1 MECRTIPLKW
11 VDRTKLPPKPV
22 WEDSGTGGRPG
33 SVWSINAMNLITLA
47 KGHDAP
53 QEMFYDLRGDRFFL
67 RPEDIKTAKDKDYD
81 ASLDRDA
88 VVMEGWLMKKNQKGV
103 EWWKKRYF
111 VLKGQHLSY
120 YLDETEASTDKPKRK
135 IDLGDWVYD
144 DSKAVLK
151 KLGRKNGWELKAK
164 PGVKFG
170 KGEED
175 VMECAPRQTTCAA
188 MSYVLLVTDFVG
200 PGCSAVYIRWT
211 RRMR

>member
-1 MECRTIPLKW
+1 MRQEPEELECRTIPLKW

-33 SVWSINAMNLITLA
+33 SVWSINAMNLIALA

-135 IDLGDWVYD
+135 IDLGDWVYG
-144 DSKAVLK
+144 SPL
-151 KLGRKNGWELKAK
+151 
-164 PGVKFG
+164 
-170 KGEED
+170 
-175 VMECAPRQTTCAA
+175 
-188 MSYVLLVTDFVG
+188 
-200 PGCSAVYIRWT
+200 
-211 RRMR
+211 